1 MPRSQF
7 FPRALLVAAPAV
19 AALFGVMAFYFMRNA
34 IELREALKVEQ
45 RNNANTESR
54 LREAVGDLIKA
65 QQRIDELESR

>member
-1 MPRSQF
+1 MA
-7 FPRALLVAAPAV
+7 ALAV